1 MEKNTAPVPV
11 LVLFGPTA
19 SGKTNVLLRLFG
31 SGGLFP
37 RRAELVSA
45 DSMQVYRGM
54 DIGTAK
60 PSAEERAQLP
70 HHLIDIRNPDEQFN
84 AGDFVRL
91 AAEAALDIARRGAFP
106 VISGGTGFYLKNFI
120 LGLPQAPPSDANI
133 RAALKRELQ
142 EKGSSAL
149 MEELARFDPVSAEKI
164 HLNDEYRL
172 LRAVEVLRLSGRPL
186 SSFGISGAQASDA
199 APTAEAEFRS
209 RCRFLTIGLFRPR
222 DVLYRRI
229 NERCAAMFSQGLYD
243 EVRRLH
249 DMGYSPRD
257 PGLRAIGY
265 REFFV
270 PDEPSND
277 EWRCPTNKKLTT
289 EDTEYHEEGAHNHLS
304 LRTTPC
310 NSVVNFFSEHPPYRL
325 SQDSAGVQALVAQN
339 SRRYAKR
346 QMTFFASLPGA
357 QWVEAGRDDAETAE
371 KLAQLFSNFLPFD

>member
-1 MEKNTAPVPV
+1 MERNAVPIPV

-37 RRAELVSA
+37 RKAEVVSA

-60 PSAEERAQLP
+60 PSAQERAQLP

-91 AAEAALDIARRGAFP
+91 ATEAALDIARRGNIP

-120 LGLPQAPPSDANI
+120 LGLPEAPPSDAEI
-133 RAALKRELQ
+133 RAALKGELR
-142 EKGSSAL
+142 EKGAAAL
-149 MEELARFDPVSAEKI
+149 MEELARCDPASAVKI

-172 LRAVEVLRLSGRPL
+172 LRALEVLRTSGRPL
-186 SSFGISGAQASDA
+186 SSFGVSGVGA
-199 APTAEAEFRS
+199 AETGFRFLVTGLFRS
-209 RCRFLTIGLFRPR
+209 REE
-222 DVLYRRI
+222 LYRRI
-229 NERCAAMFSQGLYD
+229 NDRCAAMFSQGLYD
-243 EVRRLH
+243 EVRALYGR
-249 DMGYSPRD
+249 GYTPRD

-270 PDEPSND
+270 QDEPG
-277 EWRCPTNKKLTT
+277 T
-289 EDTEYHEEGAHNHLS
+289 
-304 LRTTPC
+304 
-310 NSVVNFFSEHPPYRL
+310 YRL
-325 SQDSAGVQALVAQN
+325 SQDISGVQALIAQN

-346 QMTFFASLPGA
+346 QITFFASLPGA
-357 QWVEAGRDDAETAE
+357 QWVDAGGNDSETAE
-371 KLAQLFSNFLPFD
+371 KFFKIYDF